1 MKTPWMNTLGIAL
14 STGLFLM
21 TFGAGATVSTPGEED
36 NAEKIT
42 APAGG
47 DNGDNVALQPG
58 SEAEATKDVDSLLSS
73 ANEPTSGS
81 RGDQRDNEAAAEGDS
96 ISSTASDEK
105 QEEDGK
111 PATQDKATST
121 QDPEQENP
129 TAKVDE
135 ISAKTTDDADKPDT
149 TQADEDEDVKVNI
162 NTATEEE
169 LMENLKGIGPS
180 KAKEIIKYRDKNGC
194 FEKIEHLKKVKGI
207 GPATYAAIKSQ
218 LVV

>member
-21 TFGAGATVSTPGEED
+21 TFGAGATVSTPGED
-36 NAEKIT
+36 DKAEQIT
-42 APAGG
+42 AQAGG
-47 DNGDNVALQPG
+47 DNVAPQHN
-58 SEAEATKDVDSLLSS
+58 SEAEVSKDADSLLSS
-73 ANEPTSGS
+73 ANDPTPES
-81 RGDQRDNEAAAEGDS
+81 RGDHQDNEAAAGGDS
-96 ISSTASDEK
+96 ISSTASSDEK

-111 PATQDKATST
+111 PAAQDKSTST
-121 QDPEQENP
+121 GDLEQE
-129 TAKVDE
+129 TGTVKVDE
-135 ISAKTTDDADKPDT
+135 ISAKDTDDADKPDT

-180 KAKEIIKYRDKNGC
+180 KAKEIIKYRDNNGR